1 MISTMSI
8 PTQDSGHMP
17 AQQLIPPANPYA
29 LYLDH
34 DYLEMSQEEKFLKDH
49 MARIIKILNNK

>member
-1 MISTMSI
+1 MMYN
-8 PTQDSGHMP
+8 TQDSGHMP

-34 DYLEMSQEEKFLKDH
+34 DYLEESQEAKFLKDN
-49 MARIIKILNNK
+49 MVRSRNVKQF